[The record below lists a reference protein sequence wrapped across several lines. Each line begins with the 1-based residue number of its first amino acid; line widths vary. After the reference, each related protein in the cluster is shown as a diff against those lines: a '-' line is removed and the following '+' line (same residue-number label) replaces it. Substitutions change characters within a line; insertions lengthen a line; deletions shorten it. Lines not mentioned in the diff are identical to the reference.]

1 MESEYTKEELG
12 RFKATF
18 SSTWVDTLKWS
29 ASAKQ
34 AFTEG
39 KQVINMFREGFVVSM
54 SKLVLSGD
62 HLLNETKS
70 LDELSA
76 ILNGMIEDVDPERH

>member
-1 MESEYTKEELG
+1 MESKYTKEELV

-18 SSTWVDTLKWS
+18 SSAWVDTFKWS

-39 KQVINMFREGFVVSM
+39 KQVINLFREGFVVSM
-54 SKLVLSGD
+54 SK
-62 HLLNETKS
+62 
-70 LDELSA
+70 
-76 ILNGMIEDVDPERH
+76 